1 MSTPTLNPQ
10 LSPVPWLTLRRLR
23 AQGFV
28 LLLVIWSVF
37 AWNYSV
43 PGVRDRD
50 GQIKG
55 TDFIHFYTLGM
66 IAREHRGDALYNI
79 AAQQA
84 IAARRIPQAARVRYL
99 PLYPPQ
105 VSLLFAPLAGL
116 PYSTALLLWSL
127 GSLAT
132 YGLCCAAIVRLYPAL
147 QTESL
152 TVAVCAAAYPA
163 FWHLIA
169 WGQTSALALACFVAA
184 YFALR
189 ADRRFLAGLALGCL
203 IYKPQLGL
211 AAALVCLLSGEWTLI
226 GGALVSA
233 AIQLAAAWG
242 FYGHGSLLDWMH
254 AILQV
259 PGQMSWLEPRPFQT
273 HCLRTFW
280 SMLLPWPRLSGA
292 MYGISAAWMTI
303 AAVKCWRSRA
313 ALELRF
319 SALLLATV
327 LLSPHLTVYDLVVLA
342 PALLLLGQHA
352 AGSANGLLRWLLYL
366 TYALPLI
373 GPLARWTHVQLS
385 VIAMVGL
392 LLWIRSACG
401 PRRLPLG
408 VQC

>member
-1 MSTPTLNPQ
+1 M
-10 LSPVPWLTLRRLR
+10 
-23 AQGFV
+23 
-28 LLLVIWSVF
+28 WSAF

-43 PGVRDRD
+43 PGVLDRD

-66 IAREHRGDALYNI
+66 LAREHRGNALYDE

-84 IAARRIPQAARVRYL
+84 VAARHIPQAAGVRYL

-105 VSLLFAPLAGL
+105 VSLLFEPLAGL
-116 PYSTALLLWSL
+116 PYTTALWIWSL
-127 GSLAT
+127 CSLAI

-152 TVAVCAAAYPA
+152 TIAVCAAAYPA

-189 ADRRFLAGLALGCL
+189 ADRKFLAGLALGCL

-211 AAALVCLLSGEWTLI
+211 AAALVCLLAGEWKLI
-226 GGALVSA
+226 GGGLVSA

-242 FYGHGSLLDWMH
+242 FYGPSPLLDWMH
-254 AILQV
+254 AMMQV
-259 PGQMSWLEPRPFQT
+259 PGQVRWLEPRPFQT
-273 HCLRTFW
+273 HSLRTFW
-280 SMLLPWPRLSGA
+280 TMLLPWPRLSGA
-292 MYGISAAWMTI
+292 MYVISAVWATV
-303 AAVKCWRSRA
+303 AAAKCWRSRA

-327 LLSPHLTVYDLVVLA
+327 LVSPHLTVYDLVILA
-342 PALLLLGQHA
+342 PALLLLSQYA
-352 AGSANGLLRWLLYL
+352 SGSVSGTLRWLLYL

-392 LLWIRSACG
+392 LLWVRSACS